1 MNMCQVKDSFK
12 EFKSEDKSKR
22 NISIKI
28 CYWGFIYGIHT
39 KQNNVSLRGRQ
50 TKR

>member
-1 MNMCQVKDSFK
+1 MKT
-12 EFKSEDKSKR
+12 KSKI
-22 NISIKI
+22 NISIKM

-50 TKR
+50 TKRKIKTGGSILQ